1 MHFLKSHL
9 LTIIE
14 LVIRKV
20 AYVLYVIPPSSA
32 ILKFPKCIL
41 YIYIYIYRSDSEHTK
56 FCYQINIIIGIL
68 YIDWKVFCFPIQKI
82 IGVLLKCV

>member
-32 ILKFPKCIL
+32 ILTFLKYIL
-41 YIYIYIYRSDSEHTK
+41 YISTIFLVLPDKYHNRNIIHWLESVLFSHTK
-56 FCYQINIIIGIL
+56 DNRRIT
-68 YIDWKVFCFPIQKI
+68 
-82 IGVLLKCV
+82 